1 MNNEVLDML
10 QQSGGIITNSHIVYT
25 TGKHGSAYVNKDAL
39 YPHTQFTSRVGE
51 LFAEKHKEFPIETV
65 VAPALGGIVLSQWTA
80 YYLSKLTGQEIAGV
94 YTEKDA
100 EKNQVFTRGYDAF
113 VTGKNV
119 LVIEDVTNTGGSV
132 KKVIDS
138 VRLVGGKVVAV
149 SVMVNRSAQVTAE
162 YLDVPAFSSL
172 AEFPAQA
179 WEETDCPLCQQGVSV
194 NTTVGHGKKYL
205 EAKKQQ

>member
-1 MNNEVLDML
+1 MNNEILNML
-10 QQSGGIITNSHIVYT
+10 EKSGGIITNSHIVYT

-51 LFAEKHKEFPIETV
+51 LFAEKHKDLPIDTV

-80 YYLSKLTGQEIAGV
+80 YYLSKLTGREITGV

-100 EKNQVFTRGYDAF
+100 EKNQVFTRGYDKF

-162 YLDVPAFSSL
+162 LLDVPAFSAL

-179 WEETDCPLCQQGVSV
+179 WEEADCPLCQQGVPV
-194 NTTVGHGKKYL
+194 NTSVGHGKKYL
-205 EAKKQQ
+205 QAKGK